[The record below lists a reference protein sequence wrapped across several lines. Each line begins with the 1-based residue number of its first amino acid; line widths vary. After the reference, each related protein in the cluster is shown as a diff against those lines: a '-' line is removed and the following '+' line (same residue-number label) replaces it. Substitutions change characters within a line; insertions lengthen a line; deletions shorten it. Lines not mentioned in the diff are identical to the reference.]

1 MKKSVALSGV
11 HAGNTAICT
20 VGEKGNIYFTGY
32 NRRFNEVMLFEE
44 VYFLLI
50 KGKLPTEEELN
61 NFSDQLVEQRNL
73 PSNLVETLEQLPKS
87 AHPMNVMQTIV
98 SFMGCIENK
107 FEIVNNAEKL
117 QNHSKRLLSVLTPAL
132 LIGISLPTE

>member
-20 VGEKGNIYFTGY
+20 VGEKGNDLFYRGY
-32 NRRFNEVMLFEE
+32 KIEDLTKSCCFEE
-44 VYFLLI
+44 VYFLLM
-50 KGKLPTEEELN
+50 KGKLPTEAELN
-61 NFSDQLVEQRNL
+61 NSSDQLVEQRNL
-73 PSNLVETLEQLPKS
+73 PSSLITTLEQLPKS

-107 FEIVNNAEKL
+107 FEIINNAEKL
-117 QNHSKRLLSVLTPAL
+117 QNHSKRLLSVQANAMN
-132 LIGISLPTE
+132 